1 MFNGNLAGLMT
12 VMKLP
17 ALAVG
22 GIGGLALM
30 ASAFGFSI
38 TGPGAVMEEYK
49 TEHVVEHV
57 IIDTALAEIDEHM
70 HVQQELIESIV
81 RGECIENPVENL
93 QRQGL
98 IAKCLELGITR

>member
-12 VMKLP
+12 AMKLP

-38 TGPGAVMEEYK
+38 TGPGAVMEEFK
-49 TEHVVEHV
+49 IEHSVDHV
-57 IIDTALAEIDEHM
+57 IIDTTLAEIDEHM

-81 RGECIENPVENL
+81 RGDCIENPIENL

-98 IAKCLELGITR
+98 IAKCLELGIER

>member
-12 VMKLP
+12 ALKLP
-17 ALAVG
+17 ALAAG

-38 TGPGAVMEEYK
+38 TGPSAVMEEFK
-49 TEHVVEHV
+49 TEHTVEHV

-70 HVQQELIESIV
+70 HIQMELTEALV
-81 RGECIENPVENL
+81 RSDCIEQSKQNL
-93 QRQGL
+93 ERSGL
-98 IAKCLELGITR
+98 ISKCSELGIER